1 MRFVFALAGWLL
13 ALFSRSLWYTI
24 RTRLHDD
31 PRPLMRAR
39 GAQHI
44 FAGRHAHQI
53 SLLFANDER
62 PVAALLS
69 RSKDADLLLP
79 SIKLFGH
86 IPVRGSSSKRKA
98 DGTVVAK
105 GGSEALMALAAEIER
120 GIAPIVTVDGPRG
133 PRNVVNPGVAILAQR
148 TGAEMLPVIATCT
161 RRWIFTKTWD
171 RLQLPK
177 PFSRIDA
184 YFGTPIAVPKDGSIE
199 DACRALASQ
208 LDALEAKVDRDE
220 FERSKPRPMSP
231 GAMPS

>member
-1 MRFVFALAGWLL
+1 MRFLFAFAGWLL
-13 ALFSRSLWYTI
+13 ALFSRTLWYTV

-31 PRPLMRAR
+31 PRPGMRAR

-79 SIKLFGH
+79 SLKVFGH
-86 IPVRGSSSKRKA
+86 IPVRGSSSKRRA

-105 GGSEALMALAAEIER
+105 GGSEALVALATQLER
-120 GIAPIVTVDGPRG
+120 RIAPIVTVDGPRG
-133 PRNVVNPGVAILAQR
+133 PRNVVHPGVAILAQR
-148 TGAEMLPVIATCT
+148 TGAEILPVIATCT
-161 RRWIFTKTWD
+161 RRWIFEKTWD

-177 PFSRIDA
+177 PFCRIDA
-184 YFGTPIAVPKDGSIE
+184 YFGTPIAVPEAGSIE
-199 DACRALASQ
+199 DACRAVAEQ
-208 LDALEAKVDRDE
+208 LDALEARVDRDE
-220 FERSKPRPMSP
+220 FERSKPRPRSP
-231 GAMPS
+231 DAAPT

>member
-86 IPVRGSSSKRKA
+86 VPVRGSSSKRKA
-98 DGTVVAK
+98 DGTVVHK
-105 GGSEALMALAAEIER
+105 GGSEALMALATQIER

-148 TGAEMLPVIATCT
+148 TGAEILPVIATCT
-161 RRWIFTKTWD
+161 RRWIFAKTWD

-177 PFSRIDA
+177 PFCRIDA
-184 YFGTPIAVPKDGSIE
+184 YFGTPIAVPKDSAVE
-199 DACRALASQ
+199 DACMALAAQ
-208 LDALEAKVDRDE
+208 LDALEAKVDHDE
-220 FERSKPRPMSP
+220 FERSKPRPASHAAP
-231 GAMPS
+231 RT